1 MLSKEGDFMTVSPAN
16 MVTDEL
22 NRIHSLILRFLKK
35 LSDEELHRNLSSGGH
50 TIAWQAWHVA
60 RWADHLQAS
69 IPGMTPE
76 LGRRLEAG
84 VQFWHRDRLLD
95 RWGFNVADL
104 GWDETGMHMSDEAA
118 TALAFPTKDILLDYV
133 ECVFGAIQRAV
144 GAIDDEQF
152 ASMEQLQPMTEGIW
166 GEATVG
172 DAILAHVTHAS
183 RHLGMMECLLGLQG
197 KPGTATK

>member
-1 MLSKEGDFMTVSPAN
+1 
-16 MVTDEL
+16 MVTGEL
-22 NRIHSLILRFLKK
+22 NRIHRLILTFLKK
-35 LSDEELHRNLSSGGH
+35 LSDEALHHNLSSGSH
-50 TIAWQAWHVA
+50 SIAWHAWHTA

-76 LGRRLEAG
+76 LSRRLETG
-84 VQFWHRDRLLD
+84 VQFWHRDRLPD

-118 TALAFPTKDILLDYV
+118 TTLVFPAKDILLDYV
-133 ECVFGAIQRAV
+133 ECVFTAIERAV
-144 GAIDDEQF
+144 SAIDDEQF
-152 ASMEQLQPMTEGIW
+152 AAMEQLQTMTEGIW

-172 DAILAHVTHAS
+172 DAIIAHVSHAS